1 MDSSSTFGLSDETC
15 LATVRGQELR
25 SGLKEP
31 RLLSLIERSGDFI
44 LGVLAC
50 PDAVVSCPV
59 PQLSIPINANFQIVQ
74 EAEEALLI
82 DFPGDSYRRLRVR
95 GDRAPELLLE
105 LQNDERTRTFFT
117 QVKSAKEHVD
127 SKASRTSTAM
137 ESHTPP
143 PSKGPAPIPPQRANR
158 PATSTLPGA
167 NPPTIPTG
175 APSAPAPSIINH
187 STLANPAGHG
197 GGGNVAQSLASDF
210 GFEDTFNRALK
221 VEQSHN
227 HSLKVEDKKNQQNRL
242 VASREPPPVP
252 PLPPR
257 KASVAPST
265 PLPPPPPAPLPKDRA
280 SSGQGNSN
288 TFITPAKPEFERL
301 ERSPSWNNSP
311 TSTNTMRQAM
321 ISSQAGQ
328 REHLIKHCLSKKEK
342 EYVDIKNYK
351 FFTGTWNVNG
361 QSPDSS
367 LESWLCCDTEPP
379 DVYALGFQE
388 LDLSTE
394 AFFYLDS
401 SKEHLWAEAVERNLH
416 PDAKYERVRIVRLVG
431 MMLVVFV
438 NKKHKNQI
446 KEVAAEHVGTG
457 IMGKMGNKGGVAVRF
472 VFHNTSFCFVNSH
485 LAAHVE
491 DIERRN
497 QDYKDICARMTF
509 HLLDY
514 PPLSIVKHDVVIW
527 LGDLNYRLTLNDAAE
542 VKQLII
548 RNELKKL
555 QKHDQLN
562 FQRQNN
568 HAFTDFMEGEINF
581 IPTYKYDA
589 KTDQWDSSGKCRVPA
604 WCDRILWRGKGVEQL
619 QYRSHMKLK
628 TSDHKPVS
636 ALFSIGVKVVNA
648 PRHKKVFE
656 EIVRKMDRMEND
668 FLPSL
673 SLSMTDFKFE
683 NVKFRRLQRERF
695 VITNDGQVPC
705 HFAFIPKLNDTQ
717 YCKNWLRA
725 EPSDGFLEPNENL
738 EIYLEVY
745 VSKDSV
751 TLLNSGGDSIDDIL
765 VLHLDRGKDFFIT
778 ISGNYLPSCFGTS
791 LDSLCRMKK
800 PIREIPVSQLIDLGE
815 DTFTEKEQTKVN
827 FLLVEGAGNEDKPL
841 KIPKEVW
848 ILVNRLFTQS
858 CQQEDLFQTPGL
870 QEELQNI
877 IDCLDTS
884 IPDAIPGCNHS
895 VAEALLIFLE
905 ALPEPVV
912 CYELYQRCLE
922 GSHDSR
928 LCKQLVSQ
936 LPRAHRNV
944 FRYLMAF
951 LRELLKHS
959 HSNNLTASLI
969 ANLFASLLIRPP
981 PNMVGRQTPQE
992 RQRGIDFILGFLMG
1006 GDEE

>member
-1 MDSSSTFGLSDETC
+1 MDSSSTFGLSDETY
-15 LATVRGQELR
+15 AHTVRGQELR

-59 PQLSIPINANFQIVQ
+59 PQLSIPINAHF
-74 EAEEALLI
+74 L
-82 DFPGDSYRRLRVR
+82 SLRVR

-117 QVKSAKEHVD
+117 QVKSAKEHG
-127 SKASRTSTAM
+127 KARCHQPM
-137 ESHTPP
+137 EPHTPP

-175 APSAPAPSIINH
+175 
-187 STLANPAGHG
+187 
-197 GGGNVAQSLASDF
+197 SLASDF

-242 VASREPPPVP
+242 VASREPPW
-252 PLPPR
+252 
-257 KASVAPST
+257 
-265 PLPPPPPAPLPKDRA
+265 PPPPLCHPRHRLRCPRTERPPGRA
-280 SSGQGNSN
+280 TATPSSR
-288 TFITPAKPEFERL
+288 PFERL

-328 REHLIKHCLSKKEK
+328 REYLIKHCLSKKEK

-401 SKEHLWAEAVERNLH
+401 SKEHLWADAVERNLH

-446 KEVAAEHVGTG
+446 KDVAAEHVGTG

-725 EPSDGFLEPNENL
+725 EPSDGFLEPSENL

-800 PIREIPVSQLIDLGE
+800 PIREIPVSQLIDLVRAPATEGE
-815 DTFTEKEQTKVN
+815 GLVN

>member
-1 MDSSSTFGLSDETC
+1 MDSSLSFGICDEKC

-25 SGLKEP
+25 SGQKEP
-31 RLLSLIERSGDFI
+31 RLLSLIERCGEFI
-44 LGVLAC
+44 LGVLAT
-50 PDAVVSCPV
+50 PDAVVSSPV
-59 PQLSIPINANFQIVQ
+59 PQLSIPINGNFQIVR

-82 DFPGDSYRRLRVR
+82 DFPVDTCVRIRVR
-95 GDRAPELLLE
+95 GEKAPELLLE
-105 LQNDERTRTFFT
+105 LQDDERTHTFFS
-117 QVKSAKEHVD
+117 QVKRAKQQVE
-127 SKASRTSTAM
+127 SKSKTPKAM
-137 ESHTPP
+137 EPLAPAPHR
-143 PSKGPAPIPPQRANR
+143 GPVPIPPQRGTKTANSVVS
-158 PATSTLPGA
+158 AA
-167 NPPTIPTG
+167 NPPKPT
-175 APSAPAPSIINH
+175 SALPPNLNN
-187 STLANPAGHG
+187 STSANQTSTDKRDS
-197 GGGNVAQSLASDF
+197 AQSLASDF
-210 GFEDTFNRALK
+210 GFEDNF
-221 VEQSHN
+221 N
-227 HSLKVEDKKNQQNRL
+227 HSLKVEEKKNHQNRL

-257 KASVAPST
+257 KASYNPSN
-265 PLPPPPPAPLPKDRA
+265 PLPPAPVPKDRA
-280 SSGQGNSN
+280 ASIQGKENSSV
-288 TFITPAKPEFERL
+288 TPAKQDHF
-301 ERSPSWNNSP
+301 RSGFDRVDRPPSWSDSP
-311 TSTNTMRQAM
+311 TTNSMRQAM
-321 ISSQAGQ
+321 FSSQAGQ
-328 REHLIKHCLSKKEK
+328 REYLIKHRLGKKEK
-342 EYVDIKNYK
+342 EYVDIQNFR

-361 QSPDSS
+361 QPPDSS
-367 LESWLCCDTEPP
+367 LEPWLCCDPEPP

-401 SKEHLWAEAVERNLH
+401 SKEQLWVAAVERSLH
-416 PDAKYERVRIVRLVG
+416 PKAKYKRVRIIRLVG

-438 NKKHKNQI
+438 NKAHKNHI

-491 DIERRN
+491 DFERRN

-527 LGDLNYRLTLNDAAE
+527 LGDLNYRLFVYDAAE
-542 VKQLII
+542 VKQLITQ
-548 RNELKKL
+548 NELKKL
-555 QKHDQLN
+555 QECDQLN
-562 FQRQNN
+562 IQRQTKR
-568 HAFTDFMEGEINF
+568 AFTDFMEGDINF

-589 KTDQWDSSGKCRVPA
+589 KTDRWDSSGKCRVPA
-604 WCDRILWRGKGVEQL
+604 WCDRILWRGSNVKQL
-619 QYRSHMKLK
+619 HYRSHMELQ

-636 ALFSIGVKVVNA
+636 SLFSVGVKVVNEQ
-648 PRHKKVFE
+648 RHKKVFE
-656 EIVRKMDRMEND
+656 EIVRLMDRMEND

-673 SLSMTDFKFE
+673 SLSMRDFTFE
-683 NVKFRRLQRERF
+683 NVKFRQLQKERF
-695 VITNDGQVPC
+695 IITNDGQVPC

-717 YCKNWLRA
+717 YCKPWLRA
-725 EPSDGFLEPNENL
+725 EPSDGFLEPNETL

-751 TLLNSGGDSIDDIL
+751 TLLNSGEDSIEDIL
-765 VLHLDRGKDFFIT
+765 VLHLDRGKDYFIT

-791 LDSLCRMKK
+791 LETLCRMKK
-800 PIREIPVSQLIDLGE
+800 PIREIPITKLIDLGE
-815 DTFTEKEQTKVN
+815 DSYMEKEKSKMS
-827 FLLVEGAGNEDKPL
+827 FLVVDGAGTEDKPL

-848 ILVNRLFTQS
+848 ILVDHLFTKS

-870 QEELQNI
+870 QEELQSI

-884 IPDAIPGCNHS
+884 IPDSIPGCNHS

-922 GSHDSR
+922 CSHDSR
-928 LCKQLVSQ
+928 LCKQLISQ

-944 FRYLMAF
+944 FRYLLAF

-959 HSNNLTASLI
+959 HNNNLTASLI
-969 ANLFASLLIRPP
+969 ATLFASLLIRPP
-981 PNMVGRQTPQE
+981 PNLVNRQTSQD
-992 RQRGIDFILGFLMG
+992 RQRAIDFILGFLMG